1 MLARREHSVSELT
14 EKLSIK
20 GFELKD
26 INSAVQSLIE
36 KNLQSDER
44 YSEMI
49 IRTRFN
55 QGKGPL
61 KIRYEL
67 HSNGISEFKIDEYNW
82 NLLAKEVRFKKFG
95 NDIPT
100 DYKDIAKQKRFLLS
114 RGFNSENIEFA
125 MKK

>member
-1 MLARREHSVSELT
+1 MLARREHSVSELI
-14 EKLSIK
+14 EKLSTK

-55 QGKGPL
+55 
-61 KIRYEL
+61 
-67 HSNGISEFKIDEYNW
+67 
-82 NLLAKEVRFKKFG
+82 KE
-95 NDIPT
+95 
-100 DYKDIAKQKRFLLS
+100 KDH
-114 RGFNSENIEFA
+114 
-125 MKK
+125 